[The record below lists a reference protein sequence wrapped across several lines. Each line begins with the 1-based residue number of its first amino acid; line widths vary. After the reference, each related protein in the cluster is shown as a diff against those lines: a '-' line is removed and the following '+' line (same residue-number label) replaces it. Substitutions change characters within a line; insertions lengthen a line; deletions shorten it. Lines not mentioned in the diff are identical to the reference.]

1 MPIFRILPAIILA
14 CLAAATPAHA
24 QSTRFET
31 AISVNGAGISGYEI
45 DQRIRLLR
53 ALSVPGDL
61 RRQAEDAL
69 VEERLYLQ
77 AAASAEIALSS
88 DAVDVGMEEFA
99 ARANLNAAQF
109 LARIA
114 RFGVSRQSYREFVRA
129 GMLWRELVNIRFG
142 ERAALDVSA
151 NVDRALAQQAQGTSV
166 EVLLAEIAIPFD
178 EELRDQALA
187 FAQQITDEVKTKE
200 RFAEVAR
207 SVSAARSRESGGDI
221 DWLPL
226 SELPAGVRNAV
237 DAAPSGSVLAPA
249 VIQGVIYVF
258 FKRGERE
265 TTVGPRPFETE
276 FATLAIPES
285 ENRPAREAA
294 EEITARVSTCV
305 ELQAE
310 SSNWADGSFER
321 ISAAAGSEPEKLA
334 FALARLDGGEAAV
347 LESGGESGLRTAEI
361 VMLCERKV
369 VRSQEQL
376 NSVLVGLQGS
386 RVEDYA
392 RNYLNEL
399 RAAAHIR
406 RR

>member
-1 MPIFRILPAIILA
+1 MPIFRILPAAVLA
-14 CLAAATPAHA
+14 CLAAVSSAQA
-24 QSTRFET
+24 QSAQFET
-31 AISVNGAGISGYEI
+31 AISVNGAGISRYEI
-45 DQRIRLLR
+45 DQRVRLLR

-69 VEERLYLQ
+69 IEERIYLQ
-77 AAASAEIALSS
+77 AAASAEIILSS

-109 LARIA
+109 LAQIA

-142 ERAALDVSA
+142 ERATLDVSA
-151 NVDRALAQQAQGTSV
+151 NVDRTLGQQAQSTSV
-166 EVLLAEIAIPFD
+166 EILLSEIAIPFD
-178 EELRDQALA
+178 DEMRDQALA
-187 FAQQITDEVKTKE
+187 FAQQITDEVETKE
-200 RFAEVAR
+200 RFSEIAR

-226 SELPAGVRNAV
+226 SELPAGVRNAAA
-237 DAAPSGSVLAPA
+237 AAPSGSVLAPL
-249 VIQGVIYVF
+249 VVQGVIYVF

-265 TTVGPRPFETE
+265 TTIGPRPFETD
-276 FATLAIPES
+276 FATLAIPDA
-285 ENRPAREAA
+285 ENRPARDIA
-294 EEITARVSTCV
+294 EEIVARVSDCV

-310 SSNWADGSFER
+310 SLNWPDASFER
-321 ISAAAGSEPEKLA
+321 VSAAAGSEPAK
-334 FALARLDGGEAAV
+334 FTPALARLDGGEAAI
-347 LESGGESGLRTAEI
+347 LESDRENGLRVAEV
-361 VMLCERKV
+361 VMLCERRI
-369 VRSQEQL
+369 VRSQDQL

-386 RVEDYA
+386 RIEDYA

>member
-1 MPIFRILPAIILA
+1 MPIFRILPATILA
-14 CLAAATPAHA
+14 CLTAVSSAQA
-24 QSTRFET
+24 QSDQFET
-31 AISVNGAGISGYEI
+31 AISVNGAGISKYEI
-45 DQRIRLLR
+45 DQRTRLLR
-53 ALSVPGDL
+53 ALSVPGDV
-61 RRQAEDAL
+61 RQQAEDAL
-69 VEERLYLQ
+69 IEERLYLQ
-77 AAASAEIALSS
+77 AAAAAEIALSS

-109 LARIA
+109 LAQIA

-142 ERAALDVSA
+142 ERATLDVSA
-151 NVDRALAQQAQGTSV
+151 NVDRALGQQAQSTSV
-166 EVLLAEIAIPFD
+166 EVLLSEIAIPYD
-178 EELRDQALA
+178 EEMRDQALA
-187 FAQQITDEVKTKE
+187 FAQQIADEVKTKE
-200 RFAEVAR
+200 RFSEIAR

-226 SELPAGVRNAV
+226 GELPASVRNAA
-237 DAAPSGSVLAPA
+237 DAASSGSVLAPL
-249 VIQGVIYVF
+249 VVEGVIYVF

-265 TTVGPRPFETE
+265 TTSGPRPFETD
-276 FATLAIPES
+276 FATLAIPDAES
-285 ENRPAREAA
+285 RPARDVA
-294 EEITARVSTCV
+294 EEIVARVSDCV

-310 SSNWADGSFER
+310 SRNWPDGSFER
-321 ISAAAGSEPEKLA
+321 VSAAAGSEPAE
-334 FALARLDGGEAAV
+334 FAQALEQLDGGEAVV
-347 LESGGESGLRTAEI
+347 LESDRENGRRVAEV
-361 VMLCERKV
+361 VMLCERRI

-386 RVEDYA
+386 RIEDYA

>member
-14 CLAAATPAHA
+14 CLAATPSAHA
-24 QSTRFET
+24 QSTQFET
-31 AISVNGAGISGYEI
+31 AISVNGAGISRYEI
-45 DQRIRLLR
+45 DQRVRLLR
-53 ALSVPGDL
+53 ALSVPGDV

-69 VEERLYLQ
+69 IEERLYLQ
-77 AAASAEIALSS
+77 AATSAAITLSS
-88 DAVDVGMEEFA
+88 DAIDIGMEEFA

-142 ERAALDVSA
+142 ERATLDVSA
-151 NVDRALAQQAQGTSV
+151 NVDRTLGQQAQSTSV
-166 EVLLAEIAIPFD
+166 EILLAEIAIPFD
-178 EELRDQALA
+178 EEMRDQAMA

-200 RFAEVAR
+200 RFSELAR

-226 SELPAGVRNAV
+226 GELPAGVRSAV
-237 DAAPSGSVLAPA
+237 DAAPSGSVLAPM
-249 VIQGVIYVF
+249 VVQGVIYVF

-265 TTVGPRPFETE
+265 TTVGPGPFETD
-276 FATLAIPES
+276 FATLAIREA
-285 ENRPAREAA
+285 EDRPAQEAA
-294 EEITARVSTCV
+294 EEIASRVSDCV
-305 ELQAE
+305 ELRAE
-310 SSNWADGSFER
+310 ASNWPNGSFER
-321 ISAAAGSEPEKLA
+321 ISAPAGSEPERFA
-334 FALARLDGGEAAV
+334 SALARLDGGEAAV
-347 LESGGESGLRTAEI
+347 LASDGENGRRTAEI
-361 VMLCERKV
+361 VMLCERNI

-376 NSVLVGLQGS
+376 NSILVGLQGS

-392 RNYLNEL
+392 RNYLSEL
-399 RAAAHIR
+399 RASAHIR